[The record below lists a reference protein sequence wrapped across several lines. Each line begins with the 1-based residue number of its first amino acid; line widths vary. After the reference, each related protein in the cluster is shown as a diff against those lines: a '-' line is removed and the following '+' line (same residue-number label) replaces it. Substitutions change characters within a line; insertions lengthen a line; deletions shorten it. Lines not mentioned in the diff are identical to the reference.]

1 MLRIIV
7 DSYTLCGKTKIYVES
22 VGFYLNYKLKKK
34 KNTKKDKVEGGSKEA
49 HKGNC
54 VKLTL
59 PFTNA
64 TIFMSRSIINTFS
77 EVNDPGSEL
86 VHFCC

>member
-34 KNTKKDKVEGGSKEA
+34 KNSVQTNKVEGGSKEA

-59 PFTNA
+59 PFKNA
-64 TIFMSRSIINTFS
+64 TIFMSRTIINTFS
-77 EVNDPGSEL
+77 
-86 VHFCC
+86 